1 MAARSTVAVFLS
13 LALVLGDDCLEDQNV
28 QMLQL
33 DTSIDEKKHHSEKSR
48 SRKTHRKSLQNCGHL
63 IGNECDPSANF
74 DCSNNCAVHT
84 HGQDCYRPVPQV
96 MADHPGEDGYCYFN
110 YTGFWVTPVGDDPDF
125 EEYAVRGILGL
136 RNAAFSN
143 YRGFK
148 TGPVLTYHF
157 EGKVI
162 TTQMDASHYSFD
174 DLYGYSLGYLQGQ
187 GLEAWMI
194 QDSQGWISIVE
205 QRCKEIQHTY
215 NFQDDEL
222 LLADW
227 LDDNQVLATQ
237 VGCAANMSV
246 VGQRSDVLEK
256 AKYHSSQNCQPITAR
271 DFAKHHYIKCFLG
284 YPNAAS
290 DAAYLLARACLI
302 GNHIGHFT
310 DCPYSPNISF

>member
-1 MAARSTVAVFLS
+1 MAARYSLTIFVS
-13 LALVLGDDCLEDQNV
+13 LALALGDDDCLPEVQNV

-33 DTSIDEKKHHSEKSR
+33 DTSIDEKKQDSDKSR
-48 SRKTHRKSLQNCGHL
+48 SERKKHLKSLQNCGHL

-74 DCSNNCAVHT
+74 ICSNNCAIHT

-96 MADHPGEDGYCYFN
+96 MAEHPGEDGYCYFN
-110 YTGFWVTPVGDDPDF
+110 FTGFWVTPVADDPDF
-125 EEYAVRGILGL
+125 EKYAVQGILGL
-136 RNAAFSN
+136 RTPE

-157 EGKVI
+157 EGKVV

-194 QDSQGWISIVE
+194 QDSSSWISIVE

-215 NFQDDEL
+215 NFQDEEL
-222 LLADW
+222 VLADW

-237 VGCAANMSV
+237 VMCAANMSAI
-246 VGQRSDVLEK
+246 GMRSDVTEK
-256 AKYHSSQNCQPITAR
+256 AQYHGPQDCKAVTAR
-271 DFAKHHYIKCFLG
+271 DFAKHHYIKCLLG
-284 YPNAAS
+284 YQNAAS
-290 DAAYLLARACLI
+290 DAAYLIARACLI

-310 DCPYSPNISF
+310 DCPYSPDVSF